1 MPLQAAKPAVTA
13 QPGTAAA
20 AAAAAAQGGA
30 AGGSG
35 PAVAGWQAPYG
46 DAAQQG
52 LTGLGQP
59 QSMQQ
64 FMLQQSM
71 SMMMPP
77 AQAAHPYVAAQHL
90 GPHLGQHLLQALLQP
105 MPPAS
110 QALLQSMML
119 LPQPTPNLMP
129 LPGAV
134 PMQMQLPIAPLPPML
149 AAQLA
154 AAQAAAASTAATL
167 PGTGLALVNT
177 QQEHEEELGDAEDEE
192 QQDGGGGEEQ
202 QEWQAM
208 LWDALHAA
216 APPRR
221 FACSGRLD
229 SSPMPFL
236 CPRVS
241 VSGVGQLGLPLSIE
255 QATTLRAAA
264 QQAPY
269 GKGLRTVVDTAVRDA
284 YQVGAV
290 CELLC
295 V

>member
-1 MPLQAAKPAVTA
+1 M
-13 QPGTAAA
+13 
-20 AAAAAAQGGA
+20 
-30 AGGSG
+30 
-35 PAVAGWQAPYG
+35 
-46 DAAQQG
+46 
-52 LTGLGQP
+52 GLGQP

-71 SMMMPP
+71 SMSMMMPP
-77 AQAAHPYVAAQHL
+77 AQAALPFVAAQHL
-90 GPHLGQHLLQALLQP
+90 GPYLEQQALLQP
-105 MPPAS
+105 MPQPS

-119 LPQPTPNLMP
+119 WPQPTPNLMP
-129 LPGAV
+129 RPGVV
-134 PMQMQLPIAPLPPML
+134 PMHMALQLLIAPLPPML
-149 AAQLA
+149 TAQLA
-154 AAQAAAASTAATL
+154 TAQAAAASTAATL
-167 PGTGLALVNT
+167 PGAGLPLVNA
-177 QQEHEEELGDAEDEE
+177 QQEDEEELDDDED
-192 QQDGGGGEEQ
+192 EEQ

-241 VSGVGQLGLPLSIE
+241 VSGVGQLGLPLSLE
-255 QATTLRAAA
+255 QAMTLRAAA

-284 YQVGAV
+284 YQVGV
-290 CELLC
+290 DYELL
-295 V
+295 